1 MKLLLS
7 LTVLAL
13 SACATVAPRPM
24 AADAAKTPPT
34 PGTLTIS
41 GEELKQ
47 TGRIEL
53 PDALRASSPI
63 FH

>member
-13 SACATVAPRPM
+13 SACATVAPQPM
-24 AADAAKTPPT
+24 VAGMNESPPT
-34 PGTLTIS
+34 PGTRTIS

>member
-13 SACATVAPRPM
+13 CACATVAPQP
-24 AADAAKTPPT
+24 KPVGTSKSPPT

-41 GEELKQ
+41 GDELRQ

-53 PDALRASSPI
+53 PDALRVSSPI

>member
-13 SACATVAPRPM
+13 CACATVTPQPM
-24 AADAAKTPPT
+24 AAGTTELTPT

-53 PDALRASSPI
+53 PDALRAASPI

>member
-7 LTVLAL
+7 LIVLTL
-13 SACATVAPRPM
+13 SACATVASRPKL
-24 AADAAKTPPT
+24 AGTSDSPPT

-41 GEELKQ
+41 GDELRQ